1 VVYDELLLEDVVVR
15 LKASLFLDPVWARPE
30 TTGLAAAFGA
40 ADAVEFVGTAVAAAA
55 AG

>member
-1 VVYDELLLEDVVVR
+1 VVYDELLLEDVVTTP
-15 LKASLFLDPVWARPE
+15 LFLDPVWARPE